1 MDLFDD
7 QNITIAYV
15 VLRVFSLLPVKA
27 CKWGN
32 HFVSCEFFAASRV
45 KKIILKFSIS
55 SIKEANAC

>member
-1 MDLFDD
+1 MDRFDD

-27 CKWGN
+27 CKWDN

-45 KKIILKFSIS
+45 KRKIISKNYYFT
-55 SIKEANAC
+55 K